1 MGRTGLAPGEAGD
14 VWIVSSPSGKPTAK
28 VRVRALNGAVREVS
42 AVGDTEAAARR
53 KLKRKLEA
61 GAGRSATGGSR
72 DWRAVA
78 GLRASMTVEE
88 ACRSWIQGRQ
98 VSAPRARRPVK
109 GQTLSGYDSAIKHTL
124 VPYLG
129 RLELAELTVGLL
141 DEILIE
147 IEELG
152 RSTSMHAQC

>member
-1 MGRTGLAPGEAGD
+1 
-14 VWIVSSPSGKPTAK
+14 
-28 VRVRALNGAVREVS
+28 
-42 AVGDTEAAARR
+42 
-53 KLKRKLEA
+53 
-61 GAGRSATGGSR
+61 
-72 DWRAVA
+72 
-78 GLRASMTVEE
+78 MTVEE